1 MCPVAVTYRDNG
13 GSVASDYVPE
23 NCLKTNDIATLSAAT
38 GAVPRRWRF
47 EQFLKN
53 LVGKKTKDIVS
64 TQQLTTAI
72 TQKIDKSP
80 SDHSLVQDQQNSK
93 NCSQTSLNKV
103 KLLNKSTTS
112 LNSTSAIV
120 QQKLWSVVPLLGQK
134 DGHSCSSLLIDN
146 TTNQQ
151 HHGVMRKCETVLALT
166 HEPVH
171 RTSVSSSSVTPAKR
185 SHSKSIS
192 SLLEPIKPLNRLR
205 NSRSCYINNHHSN
218 LSSTTA
224 QTQCSRCSSLLSL
237 AAVGGSNYSLNTTNS
252 AFVLSNKK
260 SISNSTKITNDHHH
274 RHSLRRH
281 SNTNAVSLL
290 LDGDNLI
297 DSISNSSNNLI
308 ANDYN
313 EIELYASNSSKIAS
327 MLNLRT
333 PVNNTVNNQQQQQQQ
348 VPMTLKFSCKLCL
361 AEYTTNDKITKIT
374 SCGCSF
380 CTEVRLPFYRY

>member
-1 MCPVAVTYRDNG
+1 MSG
-13 GSVASDYVPE
+13 
-23 NCLKTNDIATLSAAT
+23 AT

-53 LVGKKTKDIVS
+53 LVGKKSKDIVTNQQSS
-64 TQQLTTAI
+64 T
-72 TQKIDKSP
+72 TQIDNKSP
-80 SDHSLVQDQQNSK
+80 SQHSLYEDERNSS
-93 NCSQTSLNKV
+93 SQISLNKV
-103 KLLNKSTTS
+103 KLINKSTTS

-120 QQKLWSVVPLLGQK
+120 QQKLWSVVPLLNQK
-134 DGHSCSSLLIDN
+134 DGHSCSSLLIDK

-151 HHGVMRKCETVLALT
+151 HHGVMRKCETVLTLT
-166 HEPVH
+166 QEPVQL
-171 RTSVSSSSVTPAKR
+171 TSTSCSSKR

-218 LSSTTA
+218 STTA
-224 QTQCSRCSSLLSL
+224 PTQCSRCSSLLSL
-237 AAVGGSNYSLNTTNS
+237 AAVGGSNYSLNTTIS

-260 SISNSTKITNDHHH
+260 SINNNNNNNSSNNNNTTTTTTTND
-274 RHSLRRH
+274 HSLRRH
-281 SNTNAVSLL
+281 CNTNAVSLL
-290 LDGDNLI
+290 DDNNLN

-313 EIELYASNSSKIAS
+313 EIELYASSSKIAS
-327 MLNLRT
+327 LLNVRT
-333 PVNNTVNNQQQQQQQ
+333 VTNTTTNNTTNNQQ
-348 VPMTLKFSCKLCL
+348 VTMTLKFSCKLCL

-380 CTEVRLPFYRY
+380 CTEVSGC

>member
-1 MCPVAVTYRDNG
+1 MG
-13 GSVASDYVPE
+13 SDYVPE
-23 NCLKTNDIATLSAAT
+23 NCLKTNDNATLSAST

-53 LVGKKTKDIVS
+53 LVGKKSKEIVT
-64 TQQLTTAI
+64 TQQQQSTTTTA
-72 TQKIDKSP
+72 QKINKSP
-80 SDHSLVQDQQNSK
+80 SEHSLFQDQQNSI
-93 NCSQTSLNKV
+93 NCSQTSLNRV
-103 KLLNKSTTS
+103 KLLNKSTIS

-120 QQKLWSVVPLLGQK
+120 QQKLWSVVPLLSQK

-171 RTSVSSSSVTPAKR
+171 RTSTASSYVTPTKR

-205 NSRSCYINNHHSN
+205 NSRSCYISNHHSN
-218 LSSTTA
+218 SSTA

-260 SISNSTKITNDHHH
+260 SISNHNNTNDHH

-281 SNTNAVSLL
+281 SNTNAVSL

-313 EIELYASNSSKIAS
+313 EIELYASSSKIAS
-327 MLNLRT
+327 MLNVRT
-333 PVNNTVNNQQQQQQQ
+333 VNTVNNQQQQ

-380 CTEVRLPFYRY
+380 CTEVSFVLINNL